1 MDRWR
6 APHNSMLW
14 IFYEACK
21 QRGADGWT
29 NNLATNE
36 HFPTPQK
43 KLIAIKSQ
51 VIGQIGCVCVARVL
65 HAHVRSIQ
73 RGHRIDTRA
82 LPQERNLPSTDLAM
96 SMYYARIEIKGLFEK
111 ILVCC
116 LTIYIYMHVRNGL
129 LWYSMY
135 LTFL

>member
-43 KLIAIKSQ
+43 KLNSYKKS
-51 VIGQIGCVCVARVL
+51 
-65 HAHVRSIQ
+65 
-73 RGHRIDTRA
+73 
-82 LPQERNLPSTDLAM
+82 
-96 SMYYARIEIKGLFEK
+96 
-111 ILVCC
+111 
-116 LTIYIYMHVRNGL
+116 
-129 LWYSMY
+129 
-135 LTFL
+135 